1 MRSIRLPEDLRKYVR
16 KKDGQRLLIC
26 LSAECLMILFLLFL
40 GERIFS
46 AMGVFLQVCAYV
58 LLLALPFLL
67 SGVPWK
73 LIRRNWSG
81 TVTDVRIE
89 TKTRY
94 TSDKQTLQ
102 NTVILTLVD
111 ENGKSFQREVATHDV
126 QSSRHGGIRLS
137 TADVKVEHYM
147 NEYSVGDEVYYFHG
161 LPYPFVI
168 GPNYRERIT
177 CVVCGQE
184 TRSEEARCWSC
195 GHSLIKIKTDKSL

>member
-16 KKDGQRLLIC
+16 KKKERRLWSCIA
-26 LSAECLMILFLLFL
+26 AECLMILFLLFL
-40 GERIFS
+40 GDRVFS
-46 AMGVFLQVCAYV
+46 AMGIFLQVCAYV
-58 LLLALPFLL
+58 LLLSLPFLL
-67 SGVPWK
+67 TGVPWK

-81 TVTDVRIE
+81 TVTEVQV
-89 TKTRY
+89 KTQTSY
-94 TSDKQTLQ
+94 TADKQILQ
-102 NTVILTLVD
+102 NIVTLTLVD

-126 QSSRHGGIRLS
+126 QTSRHGGIRLS
-137 TADVKVEHYM
+137 TANVKVEHYM

-168 GPNYRERIT
+168 GPNYKERTT